1 MRPPVVRPLGSDGA
15 RAVELTAS
23 RPPEHARAVVMV
35 ADAGYAP
42 FAACL
47 GASILEAHAERD
59 FDVCVVLADG
69 AGAPS
74 VEGLR
79 VLRARGANPFSHRP
93 LAERRSHAS
102 YLCLMLPR
110 LMGADYERILSL
122 DCDVHLERG
131 DLSTLLALDLH
142 GQAVGAV
149 RDCSQWRTPAR
160 VPTEFRGMGW
170 ASERYLN
177 SGVLLY
183 DAARLDEEGW
193 LDRMVAV
200 ATDPAYARGYTR
212 NDQSAINLALRGR
225 WTELSP
231 VWNWQYVR
239 ATRHAA
245 EHAEPR
251 LVHFIGPRKPWL
263 AAGRDLPPRHRARP
277 HAFLSRH
284 LPDHPAL
291 ASLDP
296 VGRAE
301 PRDLGRSYFAH
312 WRRWRSMEA
321 YLARFPLETTTHPP
335 EAGSG

>member
-1 MRPPVVRPLGSDGA
+1 MA
-15 RAVELTAS
+15 RARSSVELTAS
-23 RPPEHARAVVMV
+23 RPAEHARAVVMV
-35 ADAGYAP
+35 ADEGYAP

-47 GASILEAHAERD
+47 GASILDAHPERG
-59 FDVCVVLADG
+59 FDVCVLTTAVDEPPG
-69 AGAPS
+69 A
-74 VEGLR
+74 EGLR
-79 VLRARGANPFSHRP
+79 VLHARGDNPFAHRP

-110 LMGADYERILSL
+110 LLGADYGRILYL
-122 DCDVHLERG
+122 DCDIHLERG
-131 DLSTLLALDLH
+131 DLGALLALDLH

-149 RDCSQWRTPAR
+149 RDHTQWRTPSR
-160 VPTEFRGMGW
+160 VPEEFRRLGW
-170 ASERYLN
+170 GHARYLN

-183 DAARLDEEGW
+183 DAGRFEAEGW
-193 LDRMVAV
+193 LDRMVGV
-200 ATDPAYARGYTR
+200 AADPRLARGYTR

-231 VWNWQYVR
+231 VWNWQHAR

-263 AAGRDLPPRHRARP
+263 DHGRDLPPRYRARP
-277 HAFLSRH
+277 HAFLARH
-284 LPDHPAL
+284 VPDHPAL

-296 VGRAE
+296 VARAE
-301 PRDLGRSYFAH
+301 PARLGASYLRH
-312 WRRWRSMEA
+312 WRRWRATEA

-335 EAGSG
+335 EGEGWASGAG